1 MGRPCNPRLQSR
13 LVIQFA
19 PVRAGAPTEPCT
31 TLASASVAK
40 STFPACLT
48 LQHDGMNCII
58 ADQSAGG
65 FTMIPE
71 LETADFEAI
80 LAPLDGDPPTG
91 VDLRQDY
98 APNSIYFRLRDARAA
113 ARDAERQAET
123 EGGDEGLP
131 ALWRPVATLAIGALK
146 ANSKDLEVATW
157 LTEALVRIAG
167 LRGLMAGASV
177 IGGLVERFWDGVF
190 PMPDEH
196 GMETRLAAVAGLSG
210 QGADGTLM
218 QPLRKS
224 VVFRRPDG
232 SPLSLWQYQAA
243 LELSGI
249 SDPAR
254 RAQRIEAG
262 VVPFEDVEKEARLAG
277 ATYWS
282 AQRDSLLQIVAAW
295 KEMERVLDEKAGTE
309 SPSGNRV
316 REVLELMLEIS
327 KRFAPQ
333 DAPEATTDGEAAG
346 GASTATASPGAVTG
360 REQALRRLAE
370 VAAWFKSNEPNSPIG
385 FTLDEAARRAR
396 LAWPDLVAELVS
408 DETARQ
414 TLLTSAGMKRPVTEQ

>member
-1 MGRPCNPRLQSR
+1 
-13 LVIQFA
+13 
-19 PVRAGAPTEPCT
+19 
-31 TLASASVAK
+31 
-40 STFPACLT
+40 
-48 LQHDGMNCII
+48 
-58 ADQSAGG
+58 
-65 FTMIPE
+65 MIPE
-71 LETADFEAI
+71 LETADLEAI
-80 LAPLDGDPPTG
+80 LAPLAGEQPTG
-91 VDLRQDY
+91 VDLRENY
-98 APNSIYFRLRDARAA
+98 APNSIYFRLRDARAG

-131 ALWRPVATLAIGALK
+131 ALWRPVAALAISALK
-146 ANSKDLEVATW
+146 SNSKDLEVATW

-167 LRGLMAGASV
+167 LRGLMAGAAV
-177 IGGLVERFWDGVF
+177 IGGLVERYWDGVF

-196 GMETRLAAVAGLSG
+196 GLETRLAAVAGLSG

-224 VVFRRPDG
+224 IVFRRPDG
-232 SPLSLWQYQAA
+232 SPFSLWQYQAA

-254 RAQRIEAG
+254 RAQRIDAG
-262 VVPFEDVEKEARLAG
+262 VLPFEDVEKEARLAG
-277 ATYWS
+277 ATHWS
-282 AQRDSLLQIVAAW
+282 AQRDSLIEVIAAW
-295 KEMERVLDEKAGTE
+295 KGMEGALDEKAGPA

-327 KRFAPQ
+327 RRFAPQ
-333 DAPEATTDGEAAG
+333 SAPETATGGDGLAAG
-346 GASTATASPGAVTG
+346 DASAVTAPAGAVTG

-370 VAAWFKSNEPNSPIG
+370 VAEWFKHNEPNSPIG

-414 TLLTSAGMKRPVTEQ
+414 TLLTSAGMKRPVAEQ